1 MPPLLAPT
9 TPWEQRNAA
18 LDGTPRKKTNIG
30 GSPVAVVSD
39 STVTSTIPTV
49 GAQLQQVQPYSLRTS
64 PTRLMHAPLVVG
76 RAGPGP
82 ELEEATV
89 SNATTTGTTVKHS
102 HKRNDGE
109 SSWFWWWVLTVLYCL
124 LLAYAMSQPEREAVA
139 TNGSRT
145 DSAPTAF
152 VQEED
157 DTLLIVKDEPVN
169 EQALQ
174 QVLEGSTDPLYHVVL
189 SMPADQPA
197 LTKADI
203 VVVASDSDVD
213 SLVIPSVIVGWC

>member
-1 MPPLLAPT
+1 MLT
-9 TPWEQRNAA
+9 
-18 LDGTPRKKTNIG
+18 
-30 GSPVAVVSD
+30 
-39 STVTSTIPTV
+39 
-49 GAQLQQVQPYSLRTS
+49 
-64 PTRLMHAPLVVG
+64 
-76 RAGPGP
+76 
-82 ELEEATV
+82 
-89 SNATTTGTTVKHS
+89 
-102 HKRNDGE
+102 
-109 SSWFWWWVLTVLYCL
+109 WVLTVLYCL

-145 DSAPTAF
+145 DCAPTAF